1 MTSPDP
7 APPTPASRTLDVVT
21 VGEAMILVTPA
32 DSGSVETATSFTLHV
47 GGAESN
53 VAHHLHHL
61 GHQVVWLGAV
71 GDDALG
77 RRLVH
82 TLGQEGLDVSH
93 VTVHPDAPTGLY
105 VKNPGQGV
113 HYYRTGSAASH
124 MGPETVSDEILGS
137 SAIIHLTGIT
147 PALSPSCRALTFD
160 AARRA
165 RAAGVLVSVDVNYR
179 AALWSADT
187 AAPELLSLCQL
198 ADIVFVGLDEAQ
210 SLWGVGTAADVR
222 ALLPDIPHLVVKNDA
237 VGAVEFHGDTDT
249 FVASP
254 TVDVV
259 EPVGAGDAFAAGYLS
274 GFLRGLPSESR
285 LQLGHDQAAQTLQ
298 TVTDLPQTPAKGTP

>member
-1 MTSPDP
+1 MSI
-7 APPTPASRTLDVVT
+7 DV
-21 VGEAMILVTPA
+21 
-32 DSGSVETATSFTLHV
+32 
-47 GGAESN
+47 
-53 VAHHLHHL
+53 
-61 GHQVVWLGAV
+61 
-71 GDDALG
+71 
-77 RRLVH
+77 
-82 TLGQEGLDVSH
+82 
-93 VTVHPDAPTGLY
+93 
-105 VKNPGQGV
+105 
-113 HYYRTGSAASH
+113 
-124 MGPETVSDEILGS
+124 
-137 SAIIHLTGIT
+137 
-147 PALSPSCRALTFD
+147 
-160 AARRA
+160 ARRA
-165 RAAGVLVSVDVNYR
+165 RKAGAIVSVDVNYR

-198 ADIVFVGLDEAQ
+198 SDIVFVGLDEAQ
-210 SLWGVGTAADVR
+210 TLWGVETAADVR
-222 ALLPDIPHLVVKNDA
+222 ALLTDIPHLVVKNDA